1 MATNGMPAPDQGQGG
16 TPPGGP
22 PSPPPPPQGGS
33 PDGGQQGP
41 PSGNDANKL
50 QKLLANWYQVAKQMA
65 AADPRLASGAEKVSQ
80 GIQEMQ
86 TALVTPPQPTPVGQQ
101 PQY

>member
-1 MATNGMPAPDQGQGG
+1 MPTPDQSAAPQQGGASPAPPSQGQA
-16 TPPGGP
+16 
-22 PSPPPPPQGGS
+22 
-33 PDGGQQGP
+33 
-41 PSGNDANKL
+41 NDL

-65 AADPRLASGAEKVSQ
+65 ASDPRLATGAEKVSQ

-86 TALVTPPQPTPVGQQ
+86 TALVTPPQPTPTAQQ

>member
-1 MATNGMPAPDQGQGG
+1 MATNGMPAPDQGGASPQG
-16 TPPGGP
+16 GGP
-22 PSPPPPPQGGS
+22 PQPPPQGG
-33 PDGGQQGP
+33 GATP
-41 PSGNDANKL
+41 PSQGQANDL

-65 AADPRLASGAEKVSQ
+65 ASDPRLASGAEKVSQ

-86 TALVTPPQPTPVGQQ
+86 TALVTPPQSTPLGQQ